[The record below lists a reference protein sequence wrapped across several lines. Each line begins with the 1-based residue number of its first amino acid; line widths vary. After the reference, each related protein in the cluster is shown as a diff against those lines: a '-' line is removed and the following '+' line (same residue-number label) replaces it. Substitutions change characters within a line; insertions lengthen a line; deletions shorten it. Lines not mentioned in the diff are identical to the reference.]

1 MSGLRHPLTIA
12 SLILAVVGFGLSAY
26 LTYVHYNIDA
36 LVCSTGGCELVQTS
50 EYSEMF
56 GIPIAIFG
64 MIMFTVII
72 AGTIIR
78 EVLPEYGDL
87 ISTGILMILLT
98 AVIYWAY
105 LTWLELNVIH
115 AVCQWCVAT
124 SIATL
129 LLLAVEAFR
138 WYRNYKEL
146 GTT

>member
-1 MSGLRHPLTIA
+1 MKGIGHPLTIA
-12 SLILAVVGFGLSAY
+12 SLAFAMVGLALSAY
-26 LTYVHYNIDA
+26 LTYVHYNVDA
-36 LVCSTGGCELVQTS
+36 LVCSTGGCEQVQTS

-64 MIMFTVII
+64 LVMFTVII

-78 EVLPEYGDL
+78 EVLPNHGDL
-87 ISTGILMILLT
+87 ISTGILVILIT

-124 SIATL
+124 SVATVL
-129 LLLAVEAFR
+129 MLIVESYR
-138 WYRNYKEL
+138 WYRSYKAL
-146 GTT
+146 GTE